1 MLSLRS
7 NFMREVLCKDSSGKA
22 TVGDAEQRLG
32 AGARLW
38 PVLFIPGAQQLG
50 LALLHWALWS
60 ILLWFYVILMFRIC
74 TFLLFSSFS
83 KGDELDVKPILIISW
98 IIEACMAVEGD
109 CCFILFIYLS
119 FLIIK
124 YLFTWLSDTLTLR
137 VDSTEVHL
145 APVLWGFWFYQ
156 LMLRTHVLLWHSL
169 PCCVV
174 NFSSYWWMVDV

>member
-7 NFMREVLCKDSSGKA
+7 NFMREVLYKDSSGKA
-22 TVGDAEQRLG
+22 TVGE
-32 AGARLW
+32 AGAACRHRRSSVTCAIYSRGTAVGLRT
-38 PVLFIPGAQQLG
+38 PALG
-50 LALLHWALWS
+50 TVVNTPL
-60 ILLWFYVILMFRIC
+60 ILCHFDVRIC

-109 CCFILFIYLS
+109 CCFILLIYLS

-124 YLFTWLSDTLTLR
+124 YLFTWLSDALTRR

-145 APVLWGFWFYQ
+145 APVL
-156 LMLRTHVLLWHSL
+156 
-169 PCCVV
+169 
-174 NFSSYWWMVDV
+174 